1 MDASHP
7 RRHYDDPN
15 ACEEPLSDPAA
26 CVHVFGWMDVWTGLD
41 KAVKAWL
48 KK

>member
-1 MDASHP
+1 MTPMHVKS
-7 RRHYDDPN
+7 RQ
-15 ACEEPLSDPAA
+15 PLSDPAA

-41 KAVKAWL
+41 KTVKAWL